1 MHGAERNGWRS
12 GTSPRPAGTPL
23 PDAERGTSA
32 PGQPFERRLAELE
45 ARVLS
50 LADKQA
56 GIIDDLLLLMRH
68 VEARLAAIER
78 NTALLDTVDSIQRAQ
93 ADLEQRLAAAGP
105 QGAQLSRAKV
115 AGAEF
120 YENGNDQK
128 GTG

>member
-1 MHGAERNGWRS
+1 MGNWPILTDDQIKQAAE
-12 GTSPRPAGTPL
+12 AV
-23 PDAERGTSA
+23 AEGLRVSA
-32 PGQPFERRLAELE
+32 PGAHAARKNPFEHRLVALE

-68 VEARLAAIER
+68 VEARMAAIER

-115 AGAEF
+115 AGGE
-120 YENGNDQK
+120 
-128 GTG
+128 T